1 MPLKASR
8 RALAATF
15 NRALR
20 AESLLAA
27 DLGSIAGMGGG
38 DTFFSRHDEEERDKR
53 DDEDDGPSLVRGSG
67 AGRRPEVGQNLSN
80 YHAFAAFQSPPRLI
94 SLYL

>member
-1 MPLKASR
+1 MYLSTYKHPHVPLTASR

-53 DDEDDGPSLVRGSG
+53 DDDDDGPSLVRGSG
-67 AGRRPEVGQNLSN
+67 AGRRPEVGQDLS
-80 YHAFAAFQSPPRLI
+80 YCHGIVLFQ
-94 SLYL
+94 